1 MKVIEMNEIILGIDL
16 GTTNSEVG
24 IFQSGKIQIFK
35 DNGGRQVI
43 PSVICFDG
51 SGKLLVGEEA
61 RNLSPLF
68 PESSVTSVKRL
79 MGKGESI
86 TILDDSYS
94 PQEISAM
101 ILKEL
106 KKIAEQ
112 ELGQSVSKA
121 VITVPAYFDDNQRQ
135 ATKDAGSI
143 AGLEVVRLI
152 NEPTAAAL
160 SYDGGST
167 KSQTVLVYDLGGGT
181 FDVSIVDIKDSLI
194 EVIAST
200 GDNHLGGDDFD
211 KKLEEYIL
219 AKIETE
225 KEVSITD
232 RKALARISRVSES
245 VKIALS
251 DEPYAQVKEEYL
263 SEKNGSP
270 IHVDFEI
277 SRKDYED
284 LISSLVEKTLESVYQ
299 ALEEANKA
307 IEDIDEILL
316 VGGSTRTPIIRSRLK
331 DLFKKQPRIDI
342 HPDLCVAMGAAMQ
355 GGVIAGEKQ
364 TKILID
370 ITPHAFGTTSINPD
384 SFELD
389 YQILIEKNSPLP
401 ISKSEVYY
409 PLYEDQEKVIFSVYQ
424 GEDEDYQK
432 NVALGEFDLNFTKNS
447 KNDKAVICNF
457 NLDLNG
463 ILTVTGTEKA
473 TGKKEVIVI
482 ENSLSEN
489 IIQISEARSKINEIS
504 GDSDPIEESNS
515 SIKLIKEIE
524 DKLDT
529 FSSDDCA
536 SAKELIVD
544 LQEAIE
550 SEDNDEIESL
560 TDALSDLKFY
570 IESNV

>member
-43 PSVICFDG
+43 PSVICFDE

-68 PESSVTSVKRL
+68 PERSVTSVKRL

-86 TILDDSYS
+86 TILDNSYS

-112 ELGQSVSKA
+112 ELGQLISKA

-143 AGLEVVRLI
+143 AGLDVVRLI

-160 SYDGGST
+160 SYDGANT

-181 FDVSIVDIKDSLI
+181 FDVSIVDIKNSLI

-219 AKIETE
+219 AKIEEE
-225 KEVSITD
+225 KETSITD

-263 SEKNGSP
+263 FEKKGSP
-270 IHVDFEI
+270 IHVDFEV
-277 SRKDYED
+277 SRKNYED
-284 LISSLVEKTLESVYQ
+284 LISPLVDKTLESVYQ
-299 ALEEANKA
+299 ALEEANKT
-307 IEDIDEILL
+307 IEEIDEILL
-316 VGGSTRTPIIRSRLK
+316 VGGSTRTPIIRSRLR
-331 DLFKKQPRIDI
+331 DLFKKQPRVDI

-370 ITPHAFGTTSINPD
+370 ITPHAFGTTSMNPD
-384 SFELD
+384 SLELD

-409 PLYEDQEKVIFSVYQ
+409 PLFEDQDKVVFSVYQ

-432 NVALGEFDLNFTKNS
+432 NVALGEFDLNFTNTS

-489 IIQISEARSKINEIS
+489 VIQISEARNKINEIS
-504 GDSDPIEESNS
+504 GDSEPVEEINS
-515 SIKLIKEIE
+515 SIKLIKDIE

-544 LQEAIE
+544 LQEAMK
-550 SEDNDEIESL
+550 SEDEDEIESL
-560 TDALSDLKFY
+560 TDSLSDLKFY